1 MRPDAGKAVATAVS
15 PVLVVAALLALL
27 EALKARSALPITLPA
42 PSQIASAWSQQ
53 HEALLFHLGPT
64 LRTAGLGYLLA
75 VLSGA
80 GLALLAT
87 LVPRSERPVLGIGV
101 AVDSVP
107 LIALS
112 PILMLWLGNGPAA
125 HVPITWI
132 ACQFPLLVGLVRGMR
147 AVPRHAEELFHVLA
161 ASPWQRWRK
170 LVLPTALPYAL
181 AALKVAAPL
190 AVLGALIAEWVSAER
205 GLGIMMV
212 YALFSFDAP
221 QVWLVILT
229 VCLVSVT
236 AYGLVA
242 LLERLLLPWARTA
255 PVGG

>member
-1 MRPDAGKAVATAVS
+1 MRPERCAALATALL
-15 PVLVVAALLALL
+15 PVLMVVLLLAGL
-27 EALKARSALPITLPA
+27 EALKARTALPITVPA
-42 PSQIASAWSQQ
+42 PSQIAAAWSAQ

-64 LRTAGLGYLLA
+64 VRTAAVGYLLA
-75 VLSGA
+75 VLSGL
-80 GLALLAT
+80 GLAVLAT
-87 LVPRSERPVLGIGV
+87 LAPRSERSILGLGV
-101 AVDSVP
+101 AIDSVP

-132 ACQFPLLVGLVRGMR
+132 ACQFPLLVGLVRGMQ
-147 AVPRHAEELFHVLA
+147 AVPRHAEELFQVLA

-170 LVLPTALPYAL
+170 LVLPTALPFAF

-190 AVLGALIAEWVSAER
+190 AVLGALIAEWISAER

-229 VCLVSVT
+229 VCLMSVS
-236 AYGLVA
+236 AYALVA
-242 LLERLLLPWARTA
+242 LAERLLAPWARTVA
-255 PVGG
+255 IGR

>member
-1 MRPDAGKAVATAVS
+1 MRLETRAVLETAGL
-15 PVLVVAALLALL
+15 PVLVVAALLVGL
-27 EALKARSALPITLPA
+27 ESLKTRDALPITLPA
-42 PSQIASAWSQQ
+42 PSQIASAWTAQ

-64 LRTAGLGYLLA
+64 LRTAVTGYLLA
-75 VLSGA
+75 ALSGL
-80 GLALLAT
+80 GLAVLAT
-87 LVPRSERPVLGIGV
+87 LVPRSERSVLGLGV
-101 AVDSVP
+101 AVDSLP

-132 ACQFPLLVGLVRGMR
+132 ACQFPLLVGLVRGMK
-147 AVPRHAEELFHVLA
+147 AVPRSGEELFHVLA

-170 LVLPTALPYAL
+170 LVLPTALPYAF

-212 YALFSFDAP
+212 YALFSFDAA

-229 VCLVSVT
+229 VCLLSVT

-242 LLERLLLPWARTA
+242 LAERLVAPWARTVA
-255 PVGG
+255 IAR